1 MRFLEQPSCRVLV
14 CDRADEEG
22 LNLQGGA
29 KAIIRY
35 DLPMAPNRIE
45 QRIGRLDRYGSGDS
59 VRSYVLCCSD
69 DPYQQSWSKCLIDA
83 VGVFSRSIA
92 SLQYLI
98 DAAMQQVRSLLL
110 TESHEAMSAMT
121 ARLGGDAGEVT
132 QELRRI
138 DHQDALDALGK
149 RPEDALDELFSID
162 SKWRDFQT
170 TVDDWLVTCLEMS
183 HAPGPSVGSL
193 PLGDSVA
200 RYALQRDGRHP
211 TLIPLSRF
219 VGTMLQS
226 LDKTVRGTS
235 FKRPLTYANND
246 SPLSDILV
254 RDLTAHRTLGLR
266 LNLSEQPDLAVVAVT
281 HSLASQIFYLGAEAH
296 VVGIQPIKIDLAA
309 HADGIEDT
317 PAGSAWAERHANWA
331 RQMPRDVT
339 NLWTFVAELDH
350 DSRMAMFAHC
360 VALTVNALKLP

>member
-1 MRFLEQPSCRVLV
+1 V

-29 KAIIRY
+29 KAIIHY

-59 VRSYVLCCSD
+59 IRSYVLCCSD

-170 TVDDWLVTCLEMS
+170 TVDDWLVTCLKMS

-200 RYALQRDGRHP
+200 RYALQRDGRHQ

-226 LDKTVRGTS
+226 LDKTARGTS
-235 FKRPLTYANND
+235 FRRRLTYAYND
-246 SPLSDILV
+246 TPLSDILV
-254 RDLTAHRTLGLR
+254 RDT
-266 LNLSEQPDLAVVAVT
+266 S
-281 HSLASQIFYLGAEAH
+281 YLGTEA
-296 VVGIQPIKIDLAA
+296 QS
-309 HADGIEDT
+309 ERT
-317 PAGSAWAERHANWA
+317 AGSRRRRRHPFACLPNLLSPGGSASCRHSADQDRLGGACGRHRGHPGWQRVGGA
-331 RQMPRDVT
+331 SCQLGKADAPRRYQSVD
-339 NLWTFVAELDH
+339 L
-350 DSRMAMFAHC
+350 C
-360 VALTVNALKLP
+360 G